1 MLSEAKPG
9 GGGKAGIQA
18 RNGGGAQISCS
29 ICKTAMN
36 AKSARKM
43 LQEHVDSKHA
53 KATFAQCFPTY
64 TEE

>member
-1 MLSEAKPG
+1 
-9 GGGKAGIQA
+9 
-18 RNGGGAQISCS
+18 
-29 ICKTAMN
+29 MN